1 MHAEGKIRVGIL
13 GAGAWADSAHIPGW
27 NRDPRCEVVVV
38 CDVDKTRAQLMASKH
53 GVSEWSG
60 DWQSVISRTD
70 IDVID
75 IVTPSSTHLELASAA
90 IEAGKHVLCEKPVDF
105 DF

>member
-38 CDVDKTRAQLMASKH
+38 CDVDKTRIEFQTWRGPEIMFVARIHA
-53 GVSEWSG
+53 GR
-60 DWQSVISRTD
+60 QSA
-70 IDVID
+70 
-75 IVTPSSTHLELASAA
+75 L
-90 IEAGKHVLCEKPVDF
+90 
-105 DF
+105 